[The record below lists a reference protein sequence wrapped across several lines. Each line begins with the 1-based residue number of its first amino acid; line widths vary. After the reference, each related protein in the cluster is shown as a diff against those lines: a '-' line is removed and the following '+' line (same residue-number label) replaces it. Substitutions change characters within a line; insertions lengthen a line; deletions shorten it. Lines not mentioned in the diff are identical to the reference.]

1 MELYKWFKSS
11 SEERTGSKEAGEK
24 WSEVAAIINT
34 HADFPAMSRDRR
46 SVTERFNKLLGDFN
60 TKMQEEKASGISPD
74 DLTDR
79 EQILGEI
86 QEVIASNAITPCAS
100 SDNGK
105 LESEQTKALAITN
118 RAMTSWGKETPD
130 KEDTK
135 PRCKRRSGSDPL
147 EYLKVKRETEM
158 ELKKEEMAL

>member
-1 MELYKWFKSS
+1 
-11 SEERTGSKEAGEK
+11 
-24 WSEVAAIINT
+24 
-34 HADFPAMSRDRR
+34 
-46 SVTERFNKLLGDFN
+46 
-60 TKMQEEKASGISPD
+60 MQEEKASGISPD

-79 EQILGEI
+79 EQILEEI

-118 RAMTSWGKETPD
+118 RAVTSWGKETPD

-147 EYLKVKRETEM
+147 KYLKVKRETDGTE
-158 ELKKEEMAL
+158 ERRNGTLKRAAKYGRKEIGGRAKETRTNARAVFVSTEALAATDANSGPVPSPPYGFVG